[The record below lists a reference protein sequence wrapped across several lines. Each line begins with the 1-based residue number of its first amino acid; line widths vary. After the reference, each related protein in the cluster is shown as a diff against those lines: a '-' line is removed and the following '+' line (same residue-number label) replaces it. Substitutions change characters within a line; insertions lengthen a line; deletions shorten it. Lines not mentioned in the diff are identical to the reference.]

1 MDVGCIA
8 GLQNDWSGERW
19 CSYVAKKC
27 WASKISSKKYFNV
40 YTSQGWWIW
49 RRNLCGF
56 VPHTGPLFIQ
66 PPTQTT
72 LGIPFTSRN
81 IPDRLPRPSQGKPVS
96 KPHAIMPE
104 ETGGNRWSYSG
115 QVPKNEHLLMSGPL
129 GQFDNPD
136 CVNCP
141 PACKNKRH
149 FHRGSNA
156 LDNKVSPW
164 NMPFVLK
171 LL

>member
-49 RRNLCGF
+49 RRNIPDRL
-56 VPHTGPLFIQ
+56 PLFIQ

-81 IPDRLPRPSQGKPVS
+81 IPDRLPRPSQGKHVS
-96 KPHAIMPE
+96 KPHAIMPQ
-104 ETGGNRWSYSG
+104 ETRGNRWSYSHMLYASCHMLYSWQIIG
-115 QVPKNEHLLMSGPL
+115 MQPWWKIVCFDFMSSISTY
-129 GQFDNPD
+129 
-136 CVNCP
+136 V
-141 PACKNKRH
+141 
-149 FHRGSNA
+149 
-156 LDNKVSPW
+156 
-164 NMPFVLK
+164 
-171 LL
+171 